1 MDSTTLTRLG
11 GLAAILAGI
20 LRGANS
26 FVPSNAPSSGAIA
39 ILYLMTDIFILLGI
53 IGIYEFLHQHSRLWG
68 LWGFLLAVIGIAII
82 RTGTIAG
89 VYLYPIGALCFTAG
103 LSSFAVGAWITRMLP
118 RWVPIFWILSTII
131 GFIGY
136 FVPGLKVLFTLSGII
151 FGIGFAG
158 AGINLWKV
166 QK

>member
-26 FVPSNAPSSGAIA
+26 FVPSNAPNSGAIA

-53 IGIYEFLHQHSRLWG
+53 IGIYGFLHQHSRLWG
-68 LWGFLLAVIGIAII
+68 FWGFLLAVLGIAII

-103 LSSFAVGAWITRMLP
+103 LSLFAVGAWIARKLP
-118 RWVPIFWILSTII
+118 RWVPVFWVLSTII
-131 GFIGY
+131 GFVGY
-136 FVPGLKVLFTLSGII
+136 FVPGLKVLFVLSGVI

-158 AGINLWKV
+158 AGIDLWKIP
-166 QK
+166 K